1 MIAMKQLL
9 FLILAPL
16 LALSGTQLVTS
27 AEMLEEAAAPA
38 NRQILVLLRQKAAHY
53 HGDDGHEAGYG
64 DASSKASRETTG
76 KRLAKEH
83 GLRFVGFWPM
93 PEIGLDCLILEV
105 PEGQLVSDFIAK
117 IERDNDVEWVEPV
130 ETYQSLGADSYNDPL
145 FAAAPAATQWHL
157 AELHRTATGNGVTVG
172 VVDSS
177 IDDAHPDLVGQ
188 VQLNRNFVEGRTLGA
203 ESHGTGVAG
212 IIAAKANNELGMVG
226 VAPKA
231 RLLGL
236 RACWQRGRGSVC
248 DSLSIA
254 KALHFA
260 IEKNVDV
267 LNISLTG
274 PSGKLLARLI
284 DKAITNGSVVVA
296 AVDPGG
302 ASGGFPASYKGVVA
316 VADSASAASSFGAYR
331 APGQSVPTTQPN
343 AKWYMVNGSSYSAA
357 HVSGL
362 FALLIEERGSG
373 KSRPVLVKATDGS
386 GGIDARASL
395 KKATGG

>member
-1 MIAMKQLL
+1 MKVLV
-9 FLILAPL
+9 F
-16 LALSGTQLVTS
+16 LVTAAS
-27 AEMLEEAAAPA
+27 LTLSYAPPEMPPETAVEAAPQS
-38 NRQILVLLRQKAAHY
+38 RQILVLLRQIPSHY
-53 HGDDGHEAGYG
+53 RGNDGYEADYG
-64 DASSKASRETTG
+64 NARSKASREIIG

-93 PEIGLDCLILEV
+93 PEIDLDCLIMEV
-105 PEGQLVSDFIAK
+105 PEGKAVNDFVAI
-117 IERDNDVEWVEPV
+117 IEGDKEVEWAEPV
-130 ETYQSLGADSYNDPL
+130 ETYQSLGSASYNDPL
-145 FAAAPAATQWHL
+145 FAVAPAATQWHL
-157 AELHRTATGNGVTVG
+157 AELHRTATGKGVTVA

-177 IDDAHPDLVGQ
+177 IDEAHPDLAGQ

-203 ESHGTGVAG
+203 ETHGTGVAG
-212 IIAAKANNELGMVG
+212 VIAAKANNEQGMVG
-226 VAPKA
+226 VAPGA

-236 RACWQRGRGSVC
+236 RTCWQKGSGSVC

-284 DKAITNGSVVVA
+284 DKAMANRSVVVA
-296 AVDPGG
+296 AIDAGEAG
-302 ASGGFPASYKGVVA
+302 GGFPASYKGVIA
-316 VADSASAASSFGAYR
+316 VADSAAAASSLGAYN
-331 APGQSVPTTQPN
+331 APGQLVPTTQPN
-343 AKWYMVNGSSYSAA
+343 AKWYIVNGSSYSAA

-362 FALLIEERGSG
+362 FALLIEERGPKG
-373 KSRPVLVKATDGS
+373 GRPVLIRATDGS
-386 GGIDARASL
+386 GTIDARASL